1 MRSAVRPNAVSAA
14 PQSSAGWGPYA
25 GEQHFTTPSTTV
37 SWSRRGISMPF
48 DPSGAEDPWMNAV
61 RPDAVSAAPQSSAG
75 WGPYA
80 GEQHFTTPSMTVS
93 WSRRGIS
100 MPFDA
105 SGGEDPWMN
114 AEVLDPSCC
123 QNDGIYFV
131 FNNAH

>member
-1 MRSAVRPNAVSAA
+1 
-14 PQSSAGWGPYA
+14 
-25 GEQHFTTPSTTV
+25 
-37 SWSRRGISMPF
+37 
-48 DPSGAEDPWMNAV
+48 MNAV

-80 GEQHFTTPSMTVS
+80 GEQHSTTPSMTVS

-100 MPFDA
+100 MPFDP

-114 AEVLDPSCC
+114 AEVLDPPPLSCC